1 MVQSSAE
8 DVDQYL
14 AELPEAR
21 RGALTELRALCR
33 AELTEFREV
42 MAYGMPVY
50 ERDGTGEVAFA
61 SQKQYISVY
70 LLRTDVREVFADRLA
85 GHDMGKGCLR
95 FRTPERIDFTL
106 VRDLLRATAAAPG
119 PAC

>member
-21 RGALTELRALCR
+21 RGE
-33 AELTEFREV
+33 
-42 MAYGMPVY
+42 
-50 ERDGTGEVAFA
+50 
-61 SQKQYISVY
+61 
-70 LLRTDVREVFADRLA
+70 
-85 GHDMGKGCLR
+85 GCLR
-95 FRTPERIDFTL
+95 FRTPEKIDFTL
-106 VRDLLRATAAAPG
+106 VRDLLRATAATPG

>member
-1 MVQSSAE
+1 
-8 DVDQYL
+8 
-14 AELPEAR
+14 
-21 RGALTELRALCR
+21 
-33 AELTEFREV
+33 
-42 MAYGMPVY
+42 MPVY

-61 SQKQYISVY
+61 SQKQHISVY
-70 LLRTDVREVFADRLA
+70 LLRTDVREAFADRLA

-95 FRTPERIDFTL
+95 FRTPEKIDFTL